1 MQIIWAKAALTP
13 EGWQSDVQIAV
24 VGTSVIA
31 TVDANS
37 PPEGIREDP
46 EFEKL
51 ACCRGDE
58 NLDTFISSC
67 DNRLVSDIW
76 ATDRHVVRE
85 GCHINRQ
92 PDQERYLKPKEKI
105 MERLIS

>member
-24 VGTSVIA
+24 VGTGVIA

-37 PPEGIREDP
+37 PPEGIREDS

-58 NLDTFISSC
+58 NLDTFIYPAITDWFPMYGQPTVMSLEKDAISIASRIRKDTSSP
-67 DNRLVSDIW
+67 RKKSW
-76 ATDRHVVRE
+76 S
-85 GCHINRQ
+85 G
-92 PDQERYLKPKEKI
+92 
-105 MERLIS
+105 